1 MKVKLNEFIWKND
14 YKISIKET
22 KHSLIYVQI
31 ICNFIFMLEEK
42 VPDNLDEQSNIKK
55 DDILDEVIREA
66 FCEEIKPKLKE
77 KFDEI
82 LKLKLISIFTD
93 SIVEKFLKKLTM
105 LEYSNLFIRE
115 VEDKY
120 KYFCDIIK
128 RENLTFEKIEKNKII
143 LEEIRNYIEDESH
156 HIKNIKLLRNLT
168 LGDLFFALENN
179 EDIEKIIKIV
189 KNKREFLKEIEK
201 ELLEIN
207 ISIEYFFQL
216 FFFYKVK
223 RNECILKLYE
233 KYIINVKK
241 EIVEI
246 LKNDIY
252 IDENMRIPL
261 KGECLFFEEKYSYE
275 ISLDNYKVILKKYN
289 IVSKN
294 KKENNTM
301 ELFYKKRDKYFIRG
315 DVINNDLENKQYYLN
330 SETYNKEMKVFPL
343 INGYRKQKLLVD
355 NENEKYKIIDN
366 FYNLGNIFVIGN
378 KNYIKLLDRYGTE
391 IRIKYASPKSVTL
404 VPSDIEGLS
413 ILKIGLSI
421 LNKNSEKKDEIKDKR
436 FILFYNKAIIPLPY
450 YKNVGNKKFKK
461 RVYFLNINIQK
472 VDSLFL
478 KIESVIKVQ
487 SFKYKTQKI
496 KRAKNE
502 ILIKSEMYFLEDYQ
516 NLGKKII
523 LKMSKFNRR
532 EFYKKEEG

>member
-1 MKVKLNEFIWKND
+1 MKVELMDFIFKND

-31 ICNFIFMLEEK
+31 ICNFIFTLEEK
-42 VPDNLDEQSNIKK
+42 LIGNLDEHSNIKK
-55 DDILDEVIREA
+55 DDILDKVIRKA
-66 FCEEIKPKLKE
+66 FFEEIKPKLKE

-82 LKLKLISIFTD
+82 LKLKLILIFTD
-93 SIVEKFLKKLTM
+93 SIVEKFFKKLTM
-105 LEYSNLFIRE
+105 LEYSKLFIRE

-128 RENLTFEKIEKNKII
+128 RENITFEKIEKNKII

-156 HIKNIKLLRNLT
+156 HIKNIKLLKNLT
-168 LGDLFFALENN
+168 LGDLFFALDNN
-179 EDIEKIIKIV
+179 EDIEEIIKIV

-201 ELLEIN
+201 EMLEIN

-216 FFFYKVK
+216 LFFYIVK
-223 RNECILKLYE
+223 RNDHILKLYE
-233 KYIINVKK
+233 KYILNVKK

-252 IDENMRIPL
+252 IDENMRISL

-289 IVSKN
+289 VVSKN

-315 DVINNDLENKQYYLN
+315 DIVNNDLENKQYYLN

-343 INGYRKQKLLVD
+343 INGYKKQKLLVD

-496 KRAKNE
+496 KRSKNE
-502 ILIKSEMYFLEDYQ
+502 ILVKSEMYFLEDYQ

-532 EFYKKEEG
+532 EFYKKEKG